1 MLSQDKYYSIE
12 PINKKVTKEE
22 FYEFLKNYPRKLVC
36 DVCGISEPPAVSYND
51 FELADR
57 WPYSVVAHT
66 WAYED
71 EPGSYY
77 YAPEEERDYYIMTN
91 YEEVFNSR
99 TGINTTE
106 YEKKEKEK
114 SKGVLDKYKVVGVQ
128 SVTFYKGD
136 EVVMKLD
143 DVGVSSIECDEKARE
158 NR

>member
-1 MLSQDKYYSIE
+1 MLSQDKYYSTE

-22 FYEFLKNYPRKLVC
+22 FKEFLKNYPRKLDC

-66 WAYED
+66 WAYEG
-71 EPGSYY
+71 EPGDYY
-77 YAPEEERDYYIMTN
+77 YAPEEERDYYIMVN

-114 SKGVLDKYKVVGVQ
+114 SKGILDKYKIVGVQ

-136 EVVMKLD
+136 EAVMKLD

>member
-1 MLSQDKYYSIE
+1 MLSEDRYYSVK
-12 PINKKVTKEE
+12 PIIKKVTKKE
-22 FYEFLKNYPRKLVC
+22 FEEFLKNYPRKLAC
-36 DVCGISEPPAVSYND
+36 DVCGISEPPAISYND

-71 EPGSYY
+71 EPGSFY

-99 TGINTTE
+99 TGINTSE

-114 SKGVLDKYKVVGVQ
+114 SKSILDKYKVVGVRVI
-128 SVTFYKGD
+128 S
-136 EVVMKLD
+136 E
-143 DVGVSSIECDEKARE
+143 EEKNKNGRD
-158 NR
+158 

>member
-1 MLSQDKYYSIE
+1 MTLMLDQDKYYSIE

-22 FYEFLKNYPRKLVC
+22 FKEFLKNYPRKLVC

-77 YAPEEERDYYIMTN
+77 YASEKERDYYIMVN

-99 TGINTTE
+99 TGINTSE

-114 SKGVLDKYKVVGVQ
+114 SKSILDKYKIIGIE
-128 SVTFYKGD
+128 SITFHNENGI
-136 EVVMKLD
+136 VMEWK
-143 DVGVSSIECDEKARE
+143 DVGISSIEGAKK
-158 NR
+158 